1 MWAGS
6 GWLGYGVRRRGHPS
20 MYACQLMVPCVESA
34 EKLMKSSPRLGAVCG
49 QGSGLRACG
58 RRVQCGTACTRRCA
72 ARAGSGV
79 RGSGRRAQR
88 GSARTHWQ
96 RDARERAGLAHLYLF
111 GVPYCLDSCS
121 FAARC
126 QTAPIRRL

>member
-88 GSARTHWQ
+88 GS
-96 RDARERAGLAHLYLF
+96 Y
-111 GVPYCLDSCS
+111 
-121 FAARC
+121 
-126 QTAPIRRL
+126 APIGSETHASAPGWLICIYLEYRTV